1 MEAPNPSTPSSE
13 AGSAHANPAVVVAAI
28 TVIGVAAVILGSL
41 RLVDTIR
48 APFAPVEKAAEQA
61 TSTAAAEEAKLKSQD
76 TDRDGLNDFDELTL
90 TSTSPFLAD
99 SDSDGADDNA
109 EYLAG
114 TNPNCPQGVDCS
126 LVASA
131 TGNVNASA
139 GANTNSAR
147 GVGADVLRNT
157 LKEAGAPAYLVDST
171 DDDTL
176 YRLYDAA
183 LGDTNTNASDAE
195 FIAGL
200 QTLDSAEIRQ
210 LLQGAGADPTLL
222 EQVDDA
228 SLKTIF
234 DRALQEETTAQP

>member
-1 MEAPNPSTPSSE
+1 MEAPNPSTPSSD
-13 AGSAHANPAVVVAAI
+13 AGSARANPAVVVAAI
-28 TVIGVAAVILGSL
+28 SVIGVAAIILGSL

-48 APFAPVEKAAEQA
+48 APFAPVQQAADQA
-61 TSTAAAEEAKLKSQD
+61 ATTAAAEEAKLKGQD
-76 TDRDGLNDFDELTL
+76 TDQDGLNDFDELTL

-126 LVASA
+126 VVASLN
-131 TGNVNASA
+131 GNVNAPA
-139 GANTNSAR
+139 HTNTSGAR
-147 GVGADVLRNT
+147 GVGADVLRST

-176 YRLYDAA
+176 YRLYNVA
-183 LGDTNTNASDAE
+183 LGDANTNASDAE
-195 FIAGL
+195 FVASL
-200 QTLDSAEIRQ
+200 QTLDATEIRQ
-210 LLQGAGADPTLL
+210 LLQGAGADASLL
-222 EQVDDA
+222 EQIDDA

-234 DRALQEETTAQP
+234 DRALQAETTVQP